1 VRYKSLRTKK
11 PTSLERTPHVK
22 RLHPTTSRAASACLG
37 CSESSSRHSSC
48 RKRDLTSEEEASY
61 SKINED
67 LNERAARIEALK
79 ADVVREA
86 KIEAATRDLVGQVRT
101 EKAQTFDAD
110 VIRSMARGETRG
122 YTFEQRD
129 VVKTSTGA
137 PVPTSFY
144 NQVIEQARLVG
155 PMLETSTTLRTA
167 GGENLQIP
175 SQAGWST
182 AAITGE
188 GTAISES
195 DPTFNSFITLSA
207 YKYSFLVQLSR
218 ELIEDSGVDILA
230 FLAVQTGNALGF
242 KVNNDLTVGSGSS
255 QPNGIVTAAASAV
268 TGTASGPTFTA
279 DNLIDLAYSLDGAAR
294 RLPGVGWMMNTSS
307 LGVVRKLKDNNG
319 AYIFSPAL
327 ADGNDRVLSYPVF
340 ENPAMAS
347 NASATKS
354 VIFGHL
360 PSYYVRMAGGLRL
373 DRSDDYAFNADLVTF
388 RASMRVD
395 GNLPQTS
402 HVKFYKNANS

>member
-1 VRYKSLRTKK
+1 MSNDYIQRQVEQRQ
-11 PTSLERTPHVK
+11 
-22 RLHPTTSRAASACLG
+22 RAWDAAKALLDTAAA
-37 CSESSSRHSSC
+37 ES
-48 RKRDLTSEEEASY
+48 RDLTSEEEASY

-86 KIEAATRDLVGQVRT
+86 KIEAATRDLVSQVRT

-188 GTAISES
+188 GTAIAES

-230 FLAVQTGNALGF
+230 FLATQTGNALGF

>member
-1 VRYKSLRTKK
+1 MRYQILAYPNQS
-11 PTSLERTPHVK
+11 PERTLTNMTDYIQRQVEQ
-22 RLHPTTSRAASACLG
+22 RQRAWEAAKALLDTAAA
-37 CSESSSRHSSC
+37 E
-48 RKRDLTSEEEASY
+48 KRDLTSEEEASY
-61 SKINED
+61 KKMNDD

-79 ADVVREA
+79 ADAEREA

-101 EKAQTFDAD
+101 EKAQAFDAD

-122 YTFEQRD
+122 HTFEQRD

-155 PMLETSTTLRTA
+155 PMLDTSTTLRTA

-195 DPTFNSFITLSA
+195 DPTFNSFITLGA

-230 FLAVQTGNALGF
+230 FLAVQTGNALGY

-327 ADGNDRVLSYPVF
+327 ADGNDRVLSYPVY

-373 DRSDDYAFNADLVTF
+373 DRSDDFAFSADLVTF
-388 RASMRVD
+388 RATMRVD

>member
-1 VRYKSLRTKK
+1 MTNDYIQRQVEQRQ
-11 PTSLERTPHVK
+11 
-22 RLHPTTSRAASACLG
+22 RAWEAAKALLDTAAA
-37 CSESSSRHSSC
+37 E
-48 RKRDLTSEEEASY
+48 KRDLTSEEEASY
-61 SKINED
+61 AKMNAD
-67 LNERAARIEALK
+67 LNERADRISALK
-79 ADVVREA
+79 ADAEREA
-86 KIEAATRDLVGQVRT
+86 KIEAATRDIASQVRAT
-101 EKAQTFDAD
+101 PVPVATDSD
-110 VIRSMARGETRG
+110 VIRSMARGEMRSF
-122 YTFEQRD
+122 TFETRD
-129 VVKTSTGA
+129 VTKTSTGS

-155 PMLETSTTLRTA
+155 PMLDTSTTLRTA

-182 AAITGE
+182 AAITSE
-188 GTAISES
+188 GASISES
-195 DPTFNSFITLSA
+195 DPTFNSFITLGA

-230 FLAVQTGNALGF
+230 FLATQTGNALGF
-242 KVNNDLTVGSGSS
+242 KVNNDLTVGTGTV
-255 QPNGIVTAAASAV
+255 QPTGIVSAAGSGV
-268 TGTASGPTFTA
+268 TGTASGPIFTA

-294 RLPGVGWMMNTSS
+294 RLPGVGWMMNTAN

-340 ENPAMAS
+340 ENPAMAA

>member
-1 VRYKSLRTKK
+1 MKEYIDRQVEQRQ
-11 PTSLERTPHVK
+11 
-22 RLHPTTSRAASACLG
+22 RAWEAAKALLDTAAA
-37 CSESSSRHSSC
+37 E
-48 RKRDLTSEEEASY
+48 KRDLTSEEEASY
-61 SKINED
+61 KKMNDE

-79 ADVVREA
+79 ADAEREA
-86 KIEAATRDLVGQVRT
+86 KIEAATREIMGQVRPT
-101 EKAQTFDAD
+101 QKATSSDAD
-110 VIRSMARGETRG
+110 VLRSMARGEVRSF
-122 YTFEQRD
+122 TFETRD

-155 PMLETSTTLRTA
+155 PMLDTSTILRTA

-182 AAITGE
+182 AAIVGE

-195 DPTFNSFITLSA
+195 DPTFNSFITLGA

-230 FLAVQTGNALGF
+230 FLATQTGNALGY
-242 KVNNDLTVGSGSS
+242 KVNNDLTVGNGTGA
-255 QPNGIVTAAASAV
+255 PNGVVTAAGSGV

-294 RLPGVGWMMNTSS
+294 RLPGVGWMMNTAS
-307 LGVVRKLKDNNG
+307 LGVVRKLKDNSG
-319 AYIFSPAL
+319 RYIFEPSL
-327 ADGNDRVLSYPVF
+327 ADGNDRVLSYPVY

-354 VIFGHL
+354 VLFGHL

-402 HVKFYKNANS
+402 HIKFYKNANS

>member
-1 VRYKSLRTKK
+1 MSNDYIQRQVEQRQ
-11 PTSLERTPHVK
+11 
-22 RLHPTTSRAASACLG
+22 RAWDAAKALLDTAAA
-37 CSESSSRHSSC
+37 E
-48 RKRDLTSEEEASY
+48 KRDLTSEEEASY
-61 SKINED
+61 SKMNED

-101 EKAQTFDAD
+101 EKATTQDAD

-137 PVPTSFY
+137 PVPTSFF

-155 PMLETSTTLRTA
+155 PMLDVGTTLRTA

-188 GTAISES
+188 GSGIDES
-195 DPTFNSFITLSA
+195 DPTFNSFITLGA
-207 YKYSFLVQLSR
+207 FKYSFLVQLSR
-218 ELIEDSGVDILA
+218 ELIDDSGVDILS
-230 FLAVQTGNALGF
+230 FLATQTGNALGF
-242 KVNNDLTVGSGSS
+242 KVNNDLTLGTGTV
-255 QPNGIVTAAASAV
+255 QPNGIVPKASAGI
-268 TGTASGPTFTA
+268 TGGTGVSGAFTA
-279 DNLIDLAYSLDGAAR
+279 DNLIDLAYSLNGAAR
-294 RLPGVGWMMNTSS
+294 RLPGVGWMMNTAS

-319 AYIFSPAL
+319 SYVFSPAL

-340 ENPAMAS
+340 ENPAMANTAT
-347 NASATKS
+347 NAKS
-354 VIFGHL
+354 VVFGHL

-388 RASMRVD
+388 RATMRVD

-402 HVKFYKNANS
+402 HIKVFAGGTA

>member
-1 VRYKSLRTKK
+1 MSNEYINRQVEQRQ
-11 PTSLERTPHVK
+11 
-22 RLHPTTSRAASACLG
+22 RAWDAAKALLDTAAA
-37 CSESSSRHSSC
+37 E
-48 RKRDLTSEEEASY
+48 KRDLTSEEEASY
-61 SKINED
+61 SKMNEE

-86 KIEAATRDLVGQVRT
+86 KIEAATRDLVSQVRT

-129 VVKTSTGA
+129 VVKTSTGS

-195 DPTFNSFITLSA
+195 DPAFSSFITLGA
-207 YKYSFLVQLSR
+207 FKYSFLVQLSR

-230 FLAVQTGNALGF
+230 FLATQTGNALGF
-242 KVNNDLTVGSGSS
+242 KVNNDLTVGAGTTL
-255 QPNGIVTAAASAV
+255 PLGIVTAASSAV

-279 DNLIDLAYSLDGAAR
+279 DNLIDLAYSLDGSAR
-294 RLPGVGWMMNTSS
+294 RLPGVGWMMNTQS

-373 DRSDDYAFNADLVTF
+373 DRSDDFAFSADLVTF

-402 HVKFYKNANS
+402 HIKFYKNANS

>member
-1 VRYKSLRTKK
+1 MRYQILAYSNQS
-11 PTSLERTPHVK
+11 PERTLTNMTDYIQRQVEQ
-22 RLHPTTSRAASACLG
+22 RQRAWEAAKALLDTAAA
-37 CSESSSRHSSC
+37 E
-48 RKRDLTSEEEASY
+48 KRDLTSEEEASY
-61 SKINED
+61 KKMNDD

-79 ADVVREA
+79 ADAEREA

-101 EKAQTFDAD
+101 EKAQAFDAD

-122 YTFEQRD
+122 HTFEQRD

-155 PMLETSTTLRTA
+155 PMLDTSTTLRTA

-195 DPTFNSFITLSA
+195 DPTFNSFITLGA

-230 FLAVQTGNALGF
+230 FLAVQTGNALGY

-319 AYIFSPAL
+319 SYIFSPAL
-327 ADGNDRVLSYPVF
+327 ADGNDRVLSYPVY

-373 DRSDDYAFNADLVTF
+373 DRSDDFAFSADLVTF
-388 RASMRVD
+388 RATMRVD

>member
-1 VRYKSLRTKK
+1 MSNDYIQRQVEQRQ
-11 PTSLERTPHVK
+11 
-22 RLHPTTSRAASACLG
+22 RAWDAAKALLDTAAA
-37 CSESSSRHSSC
+37 E
-48 RKRDLTSEEEASY
+48 KRDLTSEEEASY

-188 GTAISES
+188 GTAIAES

-230 FLAVQTGNALGF
+230 FLATQTGNALGF
-242 KVNNDLTVGSGSS
+242 KVNNDLTVGTGTTL
-255 QPNGIVTAAASAV
+255 PLGIVTAASSAV

-294 RLPGVGWMMNTSS
+294 RLPGVGWIMNTPS

-373 DRSDDYAFNADLVTF
+373 DRSDDFAFSADLVTF

-402 HVKFYKNANS
+402 HIKFYKNANS

>member
-1 VRYKSLRTKK
+1 MKEYIDRQVEQRQ
-11 PTSLERTPHVK
+11 
-22 RLHPTTSRAASACLG
+22 RAWEAAKALLDTAAA
-37 CSESSSRHSSC
+37 E
-48 RKRDLTSEEEASY
+48 KRDLTSEEEASY
-61 SKINED
+61 KKMNDE

-79 ADVVREA
+79 ADAEREA
-86 KIEAATRDLVGQVRT
+86 KIEAATREIMGQVRPT
-101 EKAQTFDAD
+101 QKATSSDAD
-110 VIRSMARGETRG
+110 VLRSMARGEVRSF
-122 YTFEQRD
+122 TFETRD

-155 PMLETSTTLRTA
+155 PMLDTSTILRTA

-182 AAITGE
+182 AAIVGE

-195 DPTFNSFITLSA
+195 DPSFNSFITLGA

-230 FLAVQTGNALGF
+230 FLATQTGNALGY
-242 KVNNDLTVGSGSS
+242 KVNADLTTGSGTGA
-255 QPNGIVTAAASAV
+255 PKGVVTAAGSGV

-294 RLPGVGWMMNTSS
+294 RLPGVGWMMNTAS
-307 LGVVRKLKDNNG
+307 LGVVRKLKDNSG
-319 AYIFSPAL
+319 RYIFEPSL
-327 ADGNDRVLSYPVF
+327 ADGNDRVLSYPVY

-354 VIFGHL
+354 VLFGHL

-402 HVKFYKNANS
+402 HIKFYKNANS

>member
-1 VRYKSLRTKK
+1 VNEYIQRQVEQRQRVW
-11 PTSLERTPHVK
+11 E
-22 RLHPTTSRAASACLG
+22 AAKALLDTAA
-37 CSESSSRHSSC
+37 EA
-48 RKRDLTSEEEASY
+48 KRDLTAEEESSY
-61 SKINED
+61 KKMNDE
-67 LNERAARIEALK
+67 LNERAARIDALK
-79 ADVVREA
+79 ADAEREA
-86 KIEAATRDLVGQVRT
+86 KIEAATRDIVSQVRPET
-101 EKAQTFDAD
+101 RAPKGDEEVLRA
-110 VIRSMARGETRG
+110 MGRGELRG
-122 YTFEQRD
+122 YTFETRD
-129 VVKTSTGA
+129 VVKTSTGS
-137 PVPTSFY
+137 PVPTSFF

-155 PMLETSTTLRTA
+155 PMLDTSTVLRTA

-195 DPTFNSFITLSA
+195 DPTFNSFITLGA
-207 YKYSFLVQLSR
+207 YKYSFLLQLSR
-218 ELIEDSGVDILA
+218 ELIEDSGVDILSFIA
-230 FLAVQTGNALGF
+230 TQTGNAIGYA
-242 KVNNDLTVGSGSS
+242 VNAALTTGSGSS

-268 TGTASGPTFTA
+268 TGTTSGPTFSA
-279 DNLIDLAYSLDGAAR
+279 DDLVTLAYSLDGAAR
-294 RLPGVGWMMNTSS
+294 RLPGVGWMMNTAS
-307 LGVVRKLKDNNG
+307 LGVVRKLKDNG
-319 AYIFSPAL
+319 GRYIFEPSL
-327 ADGNDRVLSYPVF
+327 ADGNDRVLNYPVF

-388 RASMRVD
+388 RATMRVD

>member
-1 VRYKSLRTKK
+1 MSNDYIQRQVEQRQ
-11 PTSLERTPHVK
+11 
-22 RLHPTTSRAASACLG
+22 RAWDAAKALLDTAAA
-37 CSESSSRHSSC
+37 E
-48 RKRDLTSEEEASY
+48 KRDLTSEEEASY
-61 SKINED
+61 SKMNEE
-67 LNERAARIEALK
+67 LNDRAARIEALK

-129 VVKTSTGA
+129 VVKTSTGS

-230 FLAVQTGNALGF
+230 FLATQTGNALGF

-255 QPNGIVTAAASAV
+255 QPNGIVTAASSAV

-294 RLPGVGWMMNTSS
+294 RLPGVGWMMNTAS

-373 DRSDDYAFNADLVTF
+373 DRSDDFAFSADLVTF

-402 HVKFYKNANS
+402 HIKFYKNANS

>member
-1 VRYKSLRTKK
+1 MSNDYIQRQVEQRQ
-11 PTSLERTPHVK
+11 
-22 RLHPTTSRAASACLG
+22 RAWDAAKALLDTAAA
-37 CSESSSRHSSC
+37 E
-48 RKRDLTSEEEASY
+48 KRDLTSEEEASY
-61 SKINED
+61 SKMNEE
-67 LNERAARIEALK
+67 LNDRAARIEALK

-137 PVPTSFY
+137 PVPTSFF
-144 NQVIEQARLVG
+144 NQVLEQARLVG

-188 GTAISES
+188 GSSISES
-195 DPTFNSFITLSA
+195 DPTFNSFITLGA
-207 YKYSFLVQLSR
+207 FKYSFLVQLSR

-230 FLAVQTGNALGF
+230 FLATQTGNALGF
-242 KVNNDLTVGSGSS
+242 KVNNDLTLGTGTV
-255 QPNGIVTAAASAV
+255 QPVGIVTAAASAV

-279 DNLIDLAYSLDGAAR
+279 DNLIDLAYALDGAAR
-294 RLPGVGWMMNTSS
+294 RLPGVGWMMNTAS

-319 AYIFSPAL
+319 SYIFSPAL

-373 DRSDDYAFNADLVTF
+373 DRSDDFAFNTDLVTF

>member
-1 VRYKSLRTKK
+1 MSNDYIQRQVEQRQ
-11 PTSLERTPHVK
+11 
-22 RLHPTTSRAASACLG
+22 RAWDAAKALLDTAAA
-37 CSESSSRHSSC
+37 ES
-48 RKRDLTSEEEASY
+48 RDLTSEEEASY

-86 KIEAATRDLVGQVRT
+86 KIEAATRDLVSQVRT

-230 FLAVQTGNALGF
+230 FLATQTGNALGF
-242 KVNNDLTVGSGSS
+242 KVNNDLTVGTGTTL
-255 QPNGIVTAAASAV
+255 PLGIVTAASSAV

-307 LGVVRKLKDNNG
+307 LGVVRKLKDNSG

>member
-1 VRYKSLRTKK
+1 MSNDYIQRQVEQRQ
-11 PTSLERTPHVK
+11 
-22 RLHPTTSRAASACLG
+22 RAWDAAKALLDTAAA
-37 CSESSSRHSSC
+37 E
-48 RKRDLTSEEEASY
+48 KRDLTSEEEASY
-61 SKINED
+61 SKMNEE
-67 LNERAARIEALK
+67 LNDRAARIEALK

-129 VVKTSTGA
+129 VVKTSTGS

-230 FLAVQTGNALGF
+230 FLATQTGNALGF

-255 QPNGIVTAAASAV
+255 QPNGIVTAASSAV

-373 DRSDDYAFNADLVTF
+373 DRSDDFAFSADLVTF

-402 HVKFYKNANS
+402 HIKFYKNANS